1 MKLFDENFVSEASQC
16 TCCYSCIQQHG
27 LDGCDECCGLME
39 KFFPRDSNGKVAK
52 SVACEL
58 KNAIEELFAAI
69 GSDTLLIEGEL
80 VVTATSFAKDFI
92 KCIDEIRN
100 ENDIVDMWRIDP
112 SLARELFILFKE
124 VVYGGDLASEEENE
138 NEYVSEPD
146 EVDDDDESCVSD

>member
-1 MKLFDENFVSEASQC
+1 MVK
-16 TCCYSCIQQHG
+16 SCKI
-27 LDGCDECCGLME
+27 L
-39 KFFPRDSNGKVAK
+39 KFPTFLLGTDRLTLTRPRGAF
-52 SVACEL
+52 AP
-58 KNAIEELFAAI
+58 KNPIEELFAAI

-100 ENDIVDMWRIDP
+100 ENDIVDMWCIDP